1 MFEHKNNGQDEHN
14 LPLSEIYSPEVVS
27 YSTFSFFYSP
37 ILGGCNGCSDDNRTL
52 AEIHDSIVE
61 RIQALNEN
69 KLTHKEAEEAAQSL
83 LGFCYK
89 IFEIAE

>member
-1 MFEHKNNGQDEHN
+1 MAD
-14 LPLSEIYSPEVVS
+14 
-27 YSTFSFFYSP
+27 
-37 ILGGCNGCSDDNRTL
+37 SDDNRTL

-61 RIQALNEN
+61 RIQILNDN
-69 KLTHKEAEEAAQSL
+69 KLTRKEAEDAAQSL